1 MVRVDIRVRDNSYV
15 ISSSILVED
24 SMKTLN
30 LTKKIILLFL
40 VCVFANVWSQEEIS
54 DDLYDTELT
63 TIRGLIKPTVTA
75 VLSSEIAAQIDELKF
90 RDGDVFKKGD
100 LLVKFDCSYYYAQ
113 LAAAKAELE
122 SARKQLENKDQLLKL
137 SAGSQIEV
145 DLAAIDVKK
154 TKANVS
160 SNNVN
165 VSRCKIKAP
174 YDGRVIETMVNQYE
188 SVGKDQELLSILN
201 EDELEIEVIVPSNWL
216 QWLKPDIEFQF
227 NVDETSKTYSAK
239 VTKLGAVVDPVS
251 QTIAIKGVFIDSAN
265 VLSGMSGTAK
275 FQKPEL

>member
-1 MVRVDIRVRDNSYV
+1 
-15 ISSSILVED
+15 
-24 SMKTLN
+24 MKTLN
-30 LTKKIILLFL
+30 LTKLFL
-40 VCVFANVWSQEEIS
+40 AVFVLISSLSVSSQEEDT
-54 DDLYDTELT
+54 DDLYNTELT
-63 TIRGLIKPTVTA
+63 TIRGLIKPIITA
-75 VLSSEIAAQIDELKF
+75 VLSSEIAAQIDELPFK
-90 RDGDVFKKGD
+90 DGDVFKKGD
-100 LLVKFDCSYYYAQ
+100 VLVKFDCSYYYAE
-113 LAAAKAELE
+113 LAVAKAELE
-122 SARKQLENKDQLLKL
+122 SARKQLENKNQLLKL
-137 SAGSQIEV
+137 SAGSQIEA

-174 YDGRVIETMVNQYE
+174 YDGRVIENMVNQYE

-201 EDELEIEVIVPSNWL
+201 EDKLEIEVIVPSNWL
-216 QWLKPDIEFQF
+216 QWLNPGVEFDF
-227 NVDETSKTYSAK
+227 NVDETSTTYKAK

-251 QTIAIKGVFIDSAN
+251 QTIAIKGEFEESAN